1 MTSYLIIG
9 AGNFGAATALTLA
22 KREGTTK
29 VTLVDTTQFPNPRA
43 ASHDVNKIVRDDYPD
58 KLYMQMLK
66 KAMPMW
72 RDHELYKTWY
82 HEVGMLRADPS
93 DFGGESIAAY
103 KAMGIKNDSHFL
115 TVDEVRRRW
124 NGSFAT
130 ANFDGLE
137 KILFNPTVG
146 FAEAD
151 KALGAVV
158 QAAVDQ
164 GVEYVLGV
172 MTKLIIGTS
181 GECTGVTLQ
190 SGETLHA
197 DKILLATGARTAA
210 LLAQSAPEN
219 QQLHAGDR
227 LLATGAVSF
236 YAKVHGAQ
244 KEKLSPIPVLKNCLP
259 QVKGLVGPNH
269 THSFCSSSCTTP
281 ARLVPLLT
289 CGWHYRRR
297 NVDSCRWHHQIQ
309 LRHVLY
315 QLR

>member
-9 AGNFGAATALTLA
+9 AGNFGAATALSLI
-22 KREGTTK
+22 KQEGTTK

-72 RDHELYKTWY
+72 RNDELYKTWY

-93 DFGGESIAAY
+93 DFGEESMAAY
-103 KAMGIKNDSHFL
+103 KEMGIPNDSHFL
-115 TVDEVRRRW
+115 TVKEVRERW

-137 KILFNPTVG
+137 KILYNPTVG
-146 FAEAD
+146 FAVAD

-158 QAAVDQ
+158 QEAVDQ

-172 MTKLIIGTS
+172 MTKLNIGAT
-181 GECTGVTLQ
+181 GKCTGVTLQ

-210 LLAQSAPEN
+210 LLAQGAPEHP
-219 QQLHAGDR
+219 QLQAGNR

-236 YAKVHGAQ
+236 YARVQGAQ

-259 QVKGLVGPNH
+259 QVKG
-269 THSFCSSSCTTP
+269 SISTP
-281 ARLVPLLT
+281 RIACAMRPCLP
-289 CGWHYRRR
+289 CM
-297 NVDSCRWHHQIQ
+297 
-309 LRHVLY
+309 
-315 QLR
+315 